1 MKVKF
6 TKIFFFSFILIS
18 IQCLSQNGLFDKN
31 RLKIQQEVHLIDSL
45 NILSLDSVKLLINDS
60 INVNVKK
67 FTDRIVAKNVLRNSN
82 TNFEIKYYL
91 KNGELFFIK
100 IEEQSTNLSD
110 LKKHTEYYIS
120 KNKISDVNYYRNMR
134 ICLPISLDADIDKQ
148 FGYNKNLSENF
159 MKKYVFQL
167 YKKINKTLR
176 L

>member
-18 IQCLSQNGLFDKN
+18 AQCLSQNGLFDKN
-31 RLKIQQEVHLIDSL
+31 RLKIQREVHLIDSL
-45 NILSLDSVKLLINDS
+45 NISSLDSIKLLINDS
-60 INVNVKK
+60 INVNAKK
-67 FTDRIVAKNVLRNSN
+67 FNNRIATKNILRKSN

-91 KNGELFFIK
+91 KNGELFYIK
-100 IEEQSTNLSD
+100 IEEQSLNFSD

-134 ICLPISLDADIDKQ
+134 ICLPISLDADIDSQ

-167 YKKINKTLR
+167 YKKINETLR
-176 L
+176 